1 MNTLPETL
9 LNDGD
14 PARPTLVCIPGAM
27 CSPRVFASCAKSS
40 GLRAVALHW
49 LETDGPHDLDS
60 IAARVAA
67 HVVEPASRMP
77 RAILV
82 GHSLGTPLAV
92 LAAVR
97 IRANGASRVDGL
109 ILSNSGA
116 NTRGHGDADA
126 LVERIRTEWAQP
138 FWDAFVARCFH
149 RLPQGDLLDAVR
161 AYPSQVDK
169 QAVID
174 AIRSQQ
180 ATDLLPVLGALS
192 DVPTAVVHGKY
203 DVARPIEH
211 ARELS
216 GAIPGSTLH
225 VLDTGH
231 TSCAEA
237 PDAFAAIIRGIA
249 SDALA
254 I

>member
-1 MNTLPETL
+1 MNALPETQ

-27 CSPRVFASCAKSS
+27 CSPRVFAACATSS

-60 IAARVAA
+60 IAARVAES
-67 HVVEPASRMP
+67 VSRMP

-92 LAAVR
+92 LAALR

-126 LVERIRTEWAQP
+126 LVERIRTEWAHP

-149 RLPQGDLLDAVR
+149 RLPQGDLLDAVH
-161 AYPSQVDK
+161 AYPSRVNK
-169 QAVID
+169 EAVIE

-180 ATDLLPVLGALS
+180 ATDLLPVLGALA
-192 DVPTAVVHGKY
+192 DTPTAVVHGRH
-203 DVARPIEH
+203 DVARTIEH
-211 ARELS
+211 ARALS
-216 GAIPGSTLH
+216 DAIPGSTLH

-231 TSCAEA
+231 TSCAED
-237 PDAFAAIIRGIA
+237 PDAFAAIIRSIA
-249 SDALA
+249 LDALGN
-254 I
+254 